1 MALADIQNKSAQ
13 ERKREIRLVH
23 LTNTLARDYLDSERF
38 KKKPAA
44 EKADAEYTIKS
55 MLDYVFFEE
64 KKELSELQNKHVHN
78 FMLFYAPHKL
88 HLSAEA
94 GKNAP
99 AIITDFLGFLE
110 QTGHIKNGKQLSEE
124 VIAYKSSFL
133 KMMPKP
139 EKSGKGTATKKIKKT
154 KIPKEAKVEVRVG
167 RNDPCPC
174 GSGKKYKKCCGQAK

>member
-23 LTNTLARDYLDSERF
+23 LTNTLARDYLDSESF

-44 EKADAEYTIKS
+44 EKTDAEYLIKS
-55 MLDYVFFEE
+55 MLDYIFFEE
-64 KKELSELQNKHVHN
+64 RKELRELQKEHVHN
-78 FMLFYAPHKL
+78 FMLAYAPHKL
-88 HLSAEA
+88 NLSAEA

-99 AIITDFLGFLE
+99 VIIMDFLGFLE
-110 QTGHIKNGKQLSEE
+110 QTGHIKNGRQLSAE
-124 VIAYKSSFL
+124 VIADKSSFL
-133 KMMPKP
+133 KMIPKA
-139 EKSGKGTATKKIKKT
+139 EKSGKGTAAKKIKKAR
-154 KIPKEAKVEVRVG
+154 IPKEAKAEVRVG

>member
-23 LTNTLARDYLDSERF
+23 LTNTLARDYLDSESF

-44 EKADAEYTIKS
+44 EKADAEYLVKS

-64 KKELSELQNKHVHN
+64 KKELREIKKEHVHD
-78 FMLFYAPHKL
+78 FMLIYAPHRL

-94 GKNAP
+94 SKNAP
-99 AIITDFLGFLE
+99 EMIADFLGFLE
-110 QTGHIKNGKQLSEE
+110 QAGHIKNGKQLSEE
-124 VIAYKSSFL
+124 VKANRSSFS
-133 KMMPKP
+133 KMMLKS
-139 EKSGKGTATKKIKKT
+139 ETSGKEHAAKKMKKT
-154 KIPKEAKVEVRVG
+154 KTPKEVKVEVRVG